1 MRLENG
7 SSAVNHMNITFGV
20 RRGRMCEVT
29 DVEWMCTTDSEQG
42 RGKKTEKKK
51 TEVKFRFLCNL

>member
-29 DVEWMCTTDSEQG
+29 DVEWMLHYRFRTRKREEN
-42 RGKKTEKKK
+42 RKKK
-51 TEVKFRFLCNL
+51 KQK

>member
-29 DVEWMCTTDSEQG
+29 DVEWMLHYRFRTRKREEN
-42 RGKKTEKKK
+42 RKKK
-51 TEVKFRFLCNL
+51 NRSEIQISL